1 MNLAAYLKPLTGWK
15 FWKEMITITVA
26 MAIAAAAVYYFL
38 MPGKLIVGSISGLS
52 IVISGIF
59 EKFLGM
65 TVKVSVVVF
74 IINAILLLLAWFL
87 IGKEFGLKTAY
98 AALVLAPLIEM
109 WEKICP
115 YEKLVEPGTTSVMG
129 DIWFDLICFILILS
143 ASQAILFRINASTGG
158 LDIIAK
164 IVNKYLHYDMGM
176 SVTIAGVLICCT
188 AFAINPF
195 RLVVIG
201 LIGTWMNGLI
211 VDYFM
216 ISLAKR
222 KRVCII
228 SEDYERIRDYIIT
241 PSSAAAVSTKS
252 REAIQDAR
260 RWRFKVFSPRTNSS
274 ILWVG
279 SGPMTSRLS
288 LQPAMSVRSMV
299 SGAKTKAK
307 RRKSAA
313 AGKVVHRVV
322 DAERWR
328 G

>member
-228 SEDYERIRDYIIT
+228 SDDYERIRDYIINT
-241 PSSAAAVSTKS
+241 IVRGCSLYEVTGGYSGRKTM
-252 REAIQDAR
+252 EIQSLLTQDEFVNLMG
-260 RWRFKVFSPRTNSS
+260 WIRTNDIKAFITAGNVSEVYGIWS
-274 ILWVG
+274 ENKSKKKKI
-279 SGPMTSRLS
+279 SGGR
-288 LQPAMSVRSMV
+288 
-299 SGAKTKAK
+299 
-307 RRKSAA
+307 
-313 AGKVVHRVV
+313 
-322 DAERWR
+322 
-328 G
+328 

>member
-115 YEKLVEPGTTSVMG
+115 T
-129 DIWFDLICFILILS
+129 
-143 ASQAILFRINASTGG
+143 
-158 LDIIAK
+158 
-164 IVNKYLHYDMGM
+164 
-176 SVTIAGVLICCT
+176 
-188 AFAINPF
+188 
-195 RLVVIG
+195 
-201 LIGTWMNGLI
+201 
-211 VDYFM
+211 
-216 ISLAKR
+216 
-222 KRVCII
+222 
-228 SEDYERIRDYIIT
+228 
-241 PSSAAAVSTKS
+241 
-252 REAIQDAR
+252 R
-260 RWRFKVFSPRTNSS
+260 RT
-274 ILWVG
+274 
-279 SGPMTSRLS
+279 
-288 LQPAMSVRSMV
+288 
-299 SGAKTKAK
+299 
-307 RRKSAA
+307 
-313 AGKVVHRVV
+313 
-322 DAERWR
+322 
-328 G
+328 

>member
-1 MNLAAYLKPLTGWK
+1 MKLADNFKVLTSWK
-15 FWKEMITITVA
+15 FWKEMIIITVA
-26 MAIAAAAVYYFL
+26 MSIAAAAVYYFL
-38 MPGKLIVGSISGLS
+38 MPSKLIVGSISGLS

-59 EKFLGM
+59 EKFLGI
-65 TVKVSVVVF
+65 TVKVSLVVF
-74 IINAILLLLAWFL
+74 IINALLLLLAYFL

-98 AALVLAPLIEM
+98 AALVLAPLIDM
-109 WEKICP
+109 WEIICP
-115 YEKLVEPGTTSVMG
+115 SEKLLAQGTTSIMG

-201 LIGTWMNGLI
+201 LIGTWMNGII

-216 ISLAKR
+216 ISLARK

-228 SEDYERIRDYIIT
+228 SKDYERIRNYIINDIVRGCSLYEVT
-241 PSSAAAVSTKS
+241 GGYSGEQTMEIQSLLTQDEFVNLMGWIRDNDIKCFMTAGNVSEVYGFWSESKKRHLSAKS
-252 REAIQDAR
+252 NN
-260 RWRFKVFSPRTNSS
+260 KK
-274 ILWVG
+274 
-279 SGPMTSRLS
+279 LS
-288 LQPAMSVRSMV
+288 
-299 SGAKTKAK
+299 
-307 RRKSAA
+307 
-313 AGKVVHRVV
+313 
-322 DAERWR
+322 E
-328 G
+328 